1 MPNADRSALLDLR
14 PHLPTV
20 VETGVTS
27 DAERFQ
33 NETLR
38 PILKYQHELLVA
50 LFRQYCRDRKGKFFQ
65 LNREQKY
72 AYIDQA
78 VQRDFRFRNFLL
90 GNVTG
95 LFTLAEYEAFLSN
108 KSELTRRAMD
118 LVAQRL
124 RDSLGQLT
132 EAL

>member
-1 MPNADRSALLDLR
+1 MSSINRSALTELR
-14 PHLPTV
+14 PSIPTLS
-20 VETGVTS
+20 ETGVTS
-27 DAERFQ
+27 EAERFQ

-38 PILKYQHELLVA
+38 PILKFQHELLIA
-50 LFRQYCRDRKGKFFQ
+50 IFRQYCRDRKGKFFH
-65 LNREQKY
+65 LSPEQKH

-95 LFTLAEYEAFLSN
+95 LFTLAEYGMFLSN

-124 RDSLGQLT
+124 RDSLGELT